1 MTVKDLQ
8 GVLMGECEWRVYDWY
23 GNYIG
28 THIAHAYDIRFK
40 LGYSN
45 YKIRK
50 IESGARTDGL
60 TVVEIWPPKD

>member
-8 GVLMGECEWRVYDWY
+8 SVLMGECEWRVFDYY
-23 GNYIG
+23 GNYTD
-28 THIAHAYDIRFK
+28 THIAYAYDIRFK

-60 TVVEIWPPKD
+60 TVVEIWP